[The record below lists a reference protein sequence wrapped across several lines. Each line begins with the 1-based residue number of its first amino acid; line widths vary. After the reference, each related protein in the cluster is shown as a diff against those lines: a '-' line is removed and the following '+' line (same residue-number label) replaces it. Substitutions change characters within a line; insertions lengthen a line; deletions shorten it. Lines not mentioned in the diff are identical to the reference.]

1 MPVKA
6 ISNARSEVDSASRN
20 WAGFCL
26 MFVRMMLGVAAKAPS
41 AKAAWLD
48 AKFKHPDDD
57 NPPPGVPVFWR
68 IGKWWHIALMDEDG
82 YVLSTDIKR
91 RGKVDRVKLSYIH
104 ERWGADYLGWSEDLN
119 GKRVYTPAPAWSPKD
134 GFPGVEA
141 FKLGK
146 SHPAVKVMG
155 EMLKAAGYDR
165 FNDGNNGY
173 NPGPKF
179 TSFDQANMRDF
190 QRRYCGDTRDNANGI
205 PGPRQW
211 GRLVEAAKAKGWTS

>member
-1 MPVKA
+1 MPLEA
-6 ISNARSEVDSASRN
+6 IANARTEADTASRN
-20 WAGFCL
+20 WAGYCL
-26 MFVRMMLGVAAKAPS
+26 MFVRTTLGVGRRYNSAIEAWNAAKV
-41 AKAAWLD
+41 
-48 AKFKHPDDD
+48 KHRNDD
-57 NPPPGVPVFWR
+57 NPPAGVPVFWR
-68 IGKWWHIALMDEDG
+68 IGKFGHIALSDGDG
-82 YVLSTDIKR
+82 YVWSTDIKR
-91 RGKVDRVKLSYIH
+91 RGKVDRVKLSYVH
-104 ERWGADYLGWSEDLN
+104 ERWGADYLGWTEDVN
-119 GKRVYTPAPAWSPKD
+119 DKRVYTPTPAWSPKD

-179 TSFDQANMRDF
+179 TSFDMANMRDF

-211 GRLVEAAKAKGWTS
+211 SRLVEAAKAKGWTS